1 MISTF
6 GTLGALSVF
15 ILIGFL
21 PKSVPWWAKLLAQLV
36 LGGVIYF
43 GFGESFFELP
53 FGDTLPISALAGG
66 DGGLGKFSPLSFGVI
81 GTIIGFLATAV
92 GTAVWTLTGKKESA

>member
-6 GTLGALSVF
+6 GTLGALAIFLV
-15 ILIGFL
+15 IGFL
-21 PKSVPWWAKLLAQLV
+21 PRVPWWGKLVAQLL

-43 GFGESFFELP
+43 GFSQSFFELP

-66 DGGLGKFSPLSFGVI
+66 DGGMGEFSPLSFGVI
-81 GTIIGFLATAV
+81 GTVLGFLATAV
-92 GTAVWTLTGKKESA
+92 GTAIGALVEKRRSS